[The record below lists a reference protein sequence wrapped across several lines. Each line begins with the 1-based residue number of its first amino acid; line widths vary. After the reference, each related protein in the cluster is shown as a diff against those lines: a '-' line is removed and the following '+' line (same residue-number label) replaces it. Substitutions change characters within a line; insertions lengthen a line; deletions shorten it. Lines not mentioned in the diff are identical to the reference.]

1 MLLHSKFA
9 IQLTYISKIYHKT
22 IFDKTASASKVEVTV
37 KPKVTKFCML
47 APVMILQCVIRSV
60 GLVREYTNLCF
71 KVESFFSTKH
81 NKIVVAKLLY
91 IFSNSRLVQQMQN
104 QVLLILVTS
113 NQLIPATLFKII

>member
-71 KVESFFSTKH
+71 KVESFFSTKQQ
-81 NKIVVAKLLY
+81 NSCGKIVIHFLKFQACPTDAKSSTFN
-91 IFSNSRLVQQMQN
+91 ISN
-104 QVLLILVTS
+104 
-113 NQLIPATLFKII
+113 K